1 MHIVTQERKLA
12 ERERERERERDLVYS
27 EHALTRMQQRG
38 ITKEAISFIFH
49 NGIKMAT
56 HQDHRYIFNTKKQ
69 KKKNREIIFDKTFI
83 KFQKQIEN
91 TALIVNNGML
101 ITAYRIQGRIWR

>member
-1 MHIVTQERKLA
+1 MLPGRNLIKKEQELIF
-12 ERERERERERDLVYS
+12 S
-27 EHALTRMQQRG
+27 EHAITRMQQRG
-38 ITKEAISFIFH
+38 ITREAISFIFK
-49 NGIKMAT
+49 NGIRKIT

-69 KKKNREIIFDKTFI
+69 KIKNRDLLFDKTFI

-101 ITAYRIQGRIWR
+101 VTAYRIQKRIWR

>member
-1 MHIVTQERKLA
+1 MIKKEQELIF
-12 ERERERERERDLVYS
+12 S
-27 EHALTRMQQRG
+27 EHAITRMQQRG
-38 ITKEAISFIFH
+38 ITREAISFIFK
-49 NGIKMAT
+49 NGIRKIT

-69 KKKNREIIFDKTFI
+69 KIKNRDLLFDKTFI

-101 ITAYRIQGRIWR
+101 VTAYRIQKRIWR

>member
-1 MHIVTQERKLA
+1 MVEQEQELIF
-12 ERERERERERDLVYS
+12 S
-27 EHALTRMQQRG
+27 EHAITRMQQRG
-38 ITKEAISFIFH
+38 ITREAISFIFN
-49 NGIKMAT
+49 NGIKMIT

-69 KKKNREIIFDKTFI
+69 KKKNRELLFDKTFI

-101 ITAYRIQGRIWR
+101 VTAYRIERRIWR